1 MNGRWSC
8 FEVICNR
15 IKRHLSIY
23 IVNEWMKTKRIW
35 ECKLIPH
42 VIWGGVSS
50 KNQNVPFD
58 ISNKWL
64 IGGLGWIPLRNS
76 RQIIYT
82 LQK

>member
-1 MNGRWSC
+1 M
-8 FEVICNR
+8 
-15 IKRHLSIY
+15 
-23 IVNEWMKTKRIW
+23 W
-35 ECKLIPH
+35 EYKLIPH

-58 ISNKWL
+58 ISNEWL